1 MNKSTR
7 SFVLLTILSVVFTSS
22 LLTTQA
28 YDDLLGVEYE
38 DVIDVA
44 FTSYIDGEFT
54 NEYTEDG
61 PFQVIVNE
69 NYINKNFIEEL
80 VGMKVGEV
88 KPYITWT
95 IQNDGELS
103 VIEYYNTKVLKIVKD
118 ASPDRSVGKIFLI
131 TFAVIAGLVLG
142 VGAIYATYKLR
153 SKILIKKCAK
163 CGNTATSKC
172 AKCAFIM
179 CSECGTKGCPE
190 CGNMKFIRL
199 KTSVS

>member
-1 MNKSTR
+1 MNKNTR
-7 SFVLLTILSVVFTSS
+7 NFVFLTILTMVLISS
-22 LLTTQA
+22 LSITRA

-38 DVIDVA
+38 DEIEVA
-44 FTSYIDGEFT
+44 FTSYIDGEFS
-54 NEYTEDG
+54 NEYTEEN
-61 PFQVIVNE
+61 PFMVTVNE

-95 IQNDGELS
+95 IQNDGVPS
-103 VIEYYNTKVLKIVKD
+103 VIEYYDTKVVKIVKD
-118 ASPDRSVGKIFLI
+118 ASPDRSVGRIFLVA
-131 TFAVIAGLVLG
+131 FAVLAGLGLG
-142 VGAIYATYKLR
+142 VGVIYIVYKMR
-153 SKILIKKCAK
+153 SKILVKKCAK

-190 CGNMKFIRL
+190 CGSMKFIRL
-199 KTSVS
+199 